1 MPREWEECIKEG
13 ESLYQYMVEHFE
25 EMFNGNEIKHF
36 SIWYATWWMQSYYHN
51 VQEKYRKEIQE
62 ELITWIRKEKEI
74 GHLEESLFWK
84 PFRDS
89 DSFCDIY
96 QGYKKLFLYQNYYF
110 QLIIQSECGE
120 CVYCEKGENQ
130 IHFELALY
138 GWKDDSDL
146 VQPYNELI
154 IGTDMLMPSKS
165 WNSK

>member
-13 ESLYQYMVEHFE
+13 ESLYQYMMEHFE

-51 VQEKYRKEIQE
+51 VKENCGKEIQE

-74 GHLEESLFWK
+74 GRLNSLVFWK

-96 QGYKKLFLYQNYYF
+96 
-110 QLIIQSECGE
+110 
-120 CVYCEKGENQ
+120 
-130 IHFELALY
+130 
-138 GWKDDSDL
+138 
-146 VQPYNELI
+146 
-154 IGTDMLMPSKS
+154 
-165 WNSK
+165 